1 MNWFT
6 ENPWPPALIC
16 LAAAGLAVAWA
27 QTRSQPRDR
36 TLGFVGALGGVLA
49 ALAIFPLERSIVT
62 DRERIEL
69 DVRQLVAD
77 FTAQDEDATL
87 SHFSPGAVE
96 WRKQVQLALKLVKV
110 QGIDVKDLSV
120 KLFGQGTG
128 ATSLFRANGRVT
140 FSGMDAGHQP
150 SRWKLTWQKEQG
162 EWKIVDVVRLNPLK
176 DEPMGILEN
185 RAQ

>member
-16 LAAAGLAVAWA
+16 VAAAGIAVGWA
-27 QTRSQPRDR
+27 QSRSEARDR
-36 TLGFVGALGGVLA
+36 KLGFGGALVAILA
-49 ALAIFPLERSIVT
+49 ALGIFPLERSIVT
-62 DRERIEL
+62 DRERIEGE
-69 DVRQLVAD
+69 VRQLVAD
-77 FTAQDEDATL
+77 FTAQNEEATL
-87 SHFSPGAVE
+87 AHFSPGAVE

-162 EWKIVDVVRLNPLK
+162 EWRIVDVVRLNPLK
-176 DEPMGILEN
+176 DEELGILEN

>member
-16 LAAAGLAVAWA
+16 LASAVIAVGWA
-27 QTRSQPRDR
+27 QSRSPSRER
-36 TLGFVGALGGVLA
+36 TLGFVGALVAVLA

-69 DVRQLVAD
+69 EVRQLVAD
-77 FTAQDEDATL
+77 FTAEDEAATL
-87 SHFSPGAVE
+87 AHFSQGAVE

-110 QGIDVKDLSV
+110 EGIDVKDLSV

-140 FSGMDAGHQP
+140 FSGIDAGHQP

-162 EWKIVDVVRLNPLK
+162 EWKIVEVVRLNPLK

>member
-1 MNWFT
+1 M
-6 ENPWPPALIC
+6 
-16 LAAAGLAVAWA
+16 
-27 QTRSQPRDR
+27 
-36 TLGFVGALGGVLA
+36 
-49 ALAIFPLERSIVT
+49 
-62 DRERIEL
+62 
-69 DVRQLVAD
+69 
-77 FTAQDEDATL
+77 
-87 SHFSPGAVE
+87 E
-96 WRKQVQLALKLVKV
+96 WRKQVQLALKLVRV

-176 DEPMGILEN
+176 DEPMEILEN